1 MMNLKGLM
9 HTALICSSFIGS
21 SAFIQ
26 TAYAETLVTCGPN
39 GAASIV
45 KVVPAGCRH
54 LSATSAPNHSPT
66 NPVKESRLGFTFKA
80 SAPEAQET
88 QSVAVDQDAQN
99 TKTVAT
105 LRPLLH

>member
-1 MMNLKGLM
+1 MNTKSWL
-9 HTALICSSFIGS
+9 HTALICSSLIGS

-26 TAYAETLVTCGPN
+26 TAHAGTLVTCGPN

-54 LSATSAPNHSPT
+54 LSATSAPNHSPA

-80 SAPEAQET
+80 SAPQVQET
-88 QSVAVDQDAQN
+88 QAVVVDQDAQK
-99 TKTVAT
+99 TETVAT
-105 LRPLLH
+105 LER